1 MMNTNLRPRFLHRT
15 LTALTLAVLM
25 ALSNHETS
33 AAAEAPAGKVV
44 AVAGQVTAGGEDGS
58 IRGIAKDDPIFAGDT
73 ISTGPNSRAR
83 IVFSDD
89 GVIFLRPSSRFVIKS
104 YRNTGDPQQ
113 DESKFSL
120 VRGGF
125 RSVTG
130 AIGKAN
136 TKNYEMETPVATIGI
151 RGTDHE
157 GRFCAGD
164 CADLT
169 DVGVS
174 PPADG
179 LYTGTNTGET
189 AIGNQNFGAGQY
201 GYTNPTGQTFQ
212 LPEPPPI
219 LVKDPLLPPALT
231 DKGDEKNASEEKPEE
246 EKPVEQEKP
255 ADQDKP
261 ADQQTQGQPAT
272 DGGEGTNSGEEGFE
286 IPAQP
291 PTTRMVECQ

>member
-1 MMNTNLRPRFLHRT
+1 MMLNTDFRPHLLLQTFTALALGLLVA
-15 LTALTLAVLM
+15 LTAQT
-25 ALSNHETS
+25 TS
-33 AAAEAPAGKVV
+33 AAEAPPPAGKVV
-44 AVAGQVTAGGEDGS
+44 AVAGQVTAGGDDGA
-58 IRGIAKDDPIFAGDT
+58 IRPIAKDDPIFAGDT

-83 IVFSDD
+83 IVFSDE

-104 YRNTGDPQQ
+104 YSNSGDPQQ

-136 TKNYEMETPVATIGI
+136 TKNYEVETPVATIGI

-189 AIGNQNFGAGQY
+189 AIGGHRFGPGHY
-201 GYTNPTGQTFQ
+201 GFTNPGGHTFK

-219 LVKDPLLPPALT
+219 LVKDPMLPGALT
-231 DKGDEKNASEEKPEE
+231 DKGEKPKDKEPARDEKNTEHDNTTGK
-246 EKPVEQEKP
+246 
-255 ADQDKP
+255 DK
-261 ADQQTQGQPAT
+261 PAT
-272 DGGEGTNSGEEGFE
+272 DGGTDKPAEDGME